1 MNELSRP
8 KSSRD
13 SLLAPLR
20 PLPPPSKGDEAVR
33 LLVREARAEGMR
45 EAGEAVGD
53 DEESEGEELRKA
65 VEVSDG
71 LSEVLERIKLT
82 FAPRLFPHSELLD
95 GRKRNGEYLKMNMLS
110 NLLSWMNGKMR
121 LYGDQR
127 MRIGALLIASY

>member
-1 MNELSRP
+1 
-8 KSSRD
+8 
-13 SLLAPLR
+13 
-20 PLPPPSKGDEAVR
+20 
-33 LLVREARAEGMR
+33 MR